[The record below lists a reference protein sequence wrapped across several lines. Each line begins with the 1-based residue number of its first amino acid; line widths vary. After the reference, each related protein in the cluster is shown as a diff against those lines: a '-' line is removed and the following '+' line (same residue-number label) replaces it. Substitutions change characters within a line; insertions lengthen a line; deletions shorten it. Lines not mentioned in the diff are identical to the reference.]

1 MTTISSVSSGMT
13 NALMMKPPPGPP
25 LTPPPSGKGKPDTDA
40 GTDGLPS
47 VSNTASN
54 AKLVNISA

>member
-1 MTTISSVSSGMT
+1 MTTISSASSGMT
-13 NALMMKPPPGPP
+13 NAIMMKPPPGPP
-25 LTPPPSGKGKPDTDA
+25 PGPPPTGKGKQDTD
-40 GTDGLPS
+40 GDTDGLPS